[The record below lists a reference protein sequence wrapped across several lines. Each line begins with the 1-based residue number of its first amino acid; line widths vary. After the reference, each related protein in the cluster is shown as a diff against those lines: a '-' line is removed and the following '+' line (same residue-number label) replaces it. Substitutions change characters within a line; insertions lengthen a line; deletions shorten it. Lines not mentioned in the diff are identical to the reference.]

1 MIVKHHNKLFNWYLD
16 EPILDDLDEKLEEE

>member
-16 EPILDDLDEKLEEE
+16 EAILDDLDEELEEE